1 MIFYNE
7 INYDFPFLYTY
18 FIKSVSLLPFDCFHP
33 YRGKL
38 SKKIG
43 CAGQQGWAQFCCL
56 GALLTIFRKLY
67 FSPSC
72 EWRVNVNWIS
82 RLS

>member
-56 GALLTIFRKLY
+56 
-67 FSPSC
+67 
-72 EWRVNVNWIS
+72 
-82 RLS
+82 